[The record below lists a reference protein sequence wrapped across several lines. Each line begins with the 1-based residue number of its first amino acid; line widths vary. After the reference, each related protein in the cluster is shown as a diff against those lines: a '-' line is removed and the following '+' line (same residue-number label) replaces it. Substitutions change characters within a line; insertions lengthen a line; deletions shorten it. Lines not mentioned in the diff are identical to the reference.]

1 MPGFIKTK
9 GQEARWQVAK
19 KAAAK
24 SKGKSSEELKGD
36 DFALVNYIYHKMG
49 KNEEDVKKAEELKKA
64 LIGKAP
70 FSMSTIKNSTRMPSI
85 ASTKTGTTMPTINSA
100 STKIKGTETPKQKT
114 MPTISDNAAKHFKP
128 LKASEE
134 KKSETEEFEH
144 MKHPSLHKLLE
155 FIKRKRKKISNDIN
169 KLY

>member
-9 GQEARWQVAK
+9 SQEARWQAAR

-49 KNEEDVKKAEELKKA
+49 KTEEDIEKAEEFKKT
-64 LIGKAP
+64 LIGKAAP
-70 FSMSTIKNSTRMPSI
+70 SVSALKSSTRIPSI
-85 ASTKTGTTMPTINSA
+85 GTGTG
-100 STKIKGTETPKQKT
+100 IKKQKT
-114 MPTISDNAAKHFKP
+114 MATISDPASKHFGS
-128 LKASEE
+128 LAASEE

-155 FIKRKRKKISNDIN
+155 FIKRKRKKN
-169 KLY
+169 K